1 MTNESEN
8 ILDDLHFEYLSKLL
22 MLNTAIWST
31 LLTLHAITISVLALA
46 LSLLVKKLNISIIL
60 ITVVIL
66 ALAFIAI
73 YLLLKNF
80 TDCREVYDKLCY
92 HTHRNNRDYESL
104 KAEKN
109 NAEAKNELRKRR
121 ERFAKNAFYVEF
133 IAIFALFFTN

>member
-22 MLNTAIWST
+22 TLNTSIWST
-31 LLTLHAITISVLALA
+31 LMTLHAITISVLALT
-46 LSLLVKKLNISIIL
+46 LSLLVKKLNIPT
-60 ITVVIL
+60 ITITTIIL
-66 ALAFIAI
+66 ALSFIAI

-109 NAEAKNELRKRR
+109 IAEAKNESRKRR
-121 ERFAKNAFYVEF
+121 ERFAKNAFYLEF
-133 IAIFALFFTN
+133 ISIFTLFFTN